1 MVRKALALAVMALAL
16 ASGISAAS
24 PAYALNDYI
33 YSIIRSVDYDSVL
46 ELALRIASLG
56 SRAPGYAGYNE
67 TASLILS
74 TATRLGLKV
83 YQDEYQALVPC
94 EGECYVEIGEGGGA
108 RIRVHPLWP
117 NGVVEASP
125 TPPEGLAGELVYG
138 GSNPLEELR
147 GVNVTGKVVLLDFD
161 SGASWIDLMKLGA
174 VAVVYVPRGPA
185 DRYEAFSKF
194 TPVVPVRFVRVYADT
209 GVDKL
214 LEASAKRVK
223 VVIHCDYGLRR
234 LSLKNIVLEIPGR
247 EKPNEIVAL
256 IAHFDSWSVVP
267 ARASSAEEAL
277 GPALLLKLAE
287 VFRDKRPARTV
298 WLVFVSG
305 HWNGLAGSR
314 KLAEWILSRSD
325 LSSGKRVILAAM
337 GVDISSD
344 FPGLSLI
351 YAGHFYAAW
360 SPLLA
365 SKFRR
370 IQDFVAK
377 YVSAAGEFLNET
389 DLPASR
395 GLRAALADLG
405 LVRYWDLGQSTSLLC
420 AGGTMATPYVLDTEP
435 LMMIGLMAF
444 TARTQ
449 FSWRPLEGIPFP
461 GSQRLVERFKDYV
474 IPQLASVAAIA
485 AGLAE
490 DPDVDIPYST
500 IKPTRMHALMWWGS
514 PVLVVKVLEYNVS
527 KGWYDPVSHALVRV
541 SRSTYNPFAWIVEET
556 DENGTCV
563 VYGLSP
569 QTYNSWYIDAYKP
582 VNETWAYLPAYGVY
596 SQGSATIA
604 PIVPKVYATVYVKP
618 MEVHYM
624 LDFYDPRIFRRAAI
638 LDPRYNELNT
648 WLSVGRWASIY
659 DTRTGAPPIFSGGQ
673 YWPYSLV
680 SLLASDLTGD
690 TTLTLSIGTVL
701 RPVAIVERPRHIVW
715 ALDYAKGTLEVAR
728 RRYSLL
734 SSKEVRRLSAE
745 ILLSYAEEYL
755 KKAIDAYRRGDYVEA
770 QGYSMASW
778 GYASRAYVEE
788 VMPLFEESTR
798 SVLVFVG
805 FVTTCAYFMERLLA
819 KTSGLRRFA
828 TLALF
833 EVLFMAA
840 FAYTHPAFWVIPAIP
855 IASLSVGVLMLIA
868 FMVWV
873 LFREMRDV
881 VKEYVVRTFGRHEVA
896 HERTA
901 IIVMAAALS
910 TEYMRKRPLRTVLT
924 FIPIITF
931 ASALVSLA
939 SISPYTAVVSR
950 PVLEAGMPPYEGLMI
965 AVGKIKLF
973 DQFLDYPL
981 VDVVMTI
988 VGDAGIVAPRV
999 WVYPTVV
1006 NVLGAVDY
1014 AVSRNSSYAI
1024 RAALGLMPEEAE
1036 KLFSRGLVK
1045 GTVFKRPDQRAALIS
1060 SKMAAAL
1067 GVGLGDYIEIWGERF
1082 MVVGIYSSEAMS
1094 AIKDF
1099 DGYDLTPI
1107 NPIYYSQLNG
1117 MPTMASQTFEIPRGV
1132 TWDEVVVI
1140 PYELAKRRGV
1150 VTSVAVVMRRGE
1162 LADDIAKRLAYLL
1175 NAIVYVGKG
1184 GRVIAYGR
1192 FPTQAVIG
1200 WDMMTVLFSITT
1212 LSIVVSMLGSVKE
1225 RESEISTFSSLG
1237 LSPTGAMLMF
1247 ITEFAVYG
1255 VVGATLG
1262 YFLGWGTSK
1271 ALRALGVLP
1280 PYFVFNYSSM
1290 AIVIVMLVVVLS
1302 SLAAAAYPSYIAM
1315 KIVTPSLERK
1325 WKVPTKPRGDRWEI
1339 PLPFKWSDEREVIG
1353 LLMFLKEYY
1362 EKAGAL
1368 KRTFTVVTPPQLNR
1382 EVKVLSFKVRLYPFD
1397 MATEQRVTIRFA
1409 EGKGGWRGTLVLERV
1424 SGLYSIWT
1432 GASQYSFIDD
1442 LRKQVLL
1449 WGTLPPPER
1458 RKYMQG

>member
-1 MVRKALALAVMALAL
+1 MDVAVVRKALALAVMALAL

-305 HWNGLAGSR
+305 HWNGLAGPR
-314 KLAEWILSRSD
+314 RLAEWILSRRE
-325 LSSGKRVILAAM
+325 LTSGERVIVAAM
-337 GVDISSD
+337 GVDLSSD

-351 YAGHFYAAW
+351 YTGHFYAAW

-365 SKFRR
+365 SKFKRLQNL
-370 IQDFVAK
+370 IAK
-377 YVSAAGEFLNET
+377 YIPPVEEYLNET
-389 DLPASR
+389 RLPSTQ
-395 GLRAALADLG
+395 GLRSALADLG

-420 AGGTMATPYVLDTEP
+420 AGGTMATPYILDTEP
-435 LMMIGLMAF
+435 LMMIGLLAF

-449 FSWRPLEGIPFP
+449 FSWRPLEGVPLP
-461 GSQRLVERFKDYV
+461 DSNRLVERFRDYV

-485 AGLAE
+485 AGLAA
-490 DPDVDIPYST
+490 DPSIDFPFSLIR
-500 IKPTRMHALMWWGS
+500 PTRMHSLMWWGS
-514 PVLVVKVLEYNVS
+514 PILVVKVLEYNIS
-527 KGWYDPVSHALVRV
+527 KGWYDPVPHALVRV

-556 DENGTCV
+556 GEDGTCI

-569 QTYNSWYIDAYKP
+569 STYNSWYIDAYKP
-582 VNETWAYLPAYGVY
+582 VNETWTYLPAYGVY
-596 SQGSATIA
+596 SQGSASIA

-618 MEVHYM
+618 MEVHYL
-624 LDFYDPRIFRRAAI
+624 LDFYDPRFFRRAAI
-638 LDPRYNELNT
+638 LDPRFNELNSWFT
-648 WLSVGRWASIY
+648 VGRWASIY

-673 YWPYSLV
+673 YWPYSPIT
-680 SLLASDLTGD
+680 LLASDLVGD
-690 TTLTLSIGTVL
+690 TTMTLSIAAP
-701 RPVAIVERPRHIVW
+701 RPVAIVENPGPIVW
-715 ALDYAKGTLEVAR
+715 ALDYAKGTASVAAQ
-728 RRYSLL
+728 RYSLL
-734 SSKEVRRLSAE
+734 SSKEVRKLSAE
-745 ILLSYAEEYL
+745 ILLSYAREYL
-755 KKAIDAYRRGDYVEA
+755 DKALEAYEAHDYARAYE
-770 QGYSMASW
+770 YSLAAW

-798 SVLVFVG
+798 SVLVFVA
-805 FVTTCAYFMERLLA
+805 FVTTCAYFMERLLSR
-819 KTSGLRRFA
+819 TSGLKRFA

-833 EVLFMAA
+833 EGVFMAA

-868 FMVWV
+868 FMVWI
-873 LFREMRDV
+873 LLREMRDV
-881 VKEYVVRTFGRHEVA
+881 IREYTVKAFGRHEVER
-896 HERTA
+896 ERTA
-901 IIVMAAALS
+901 VMIMAAALS
-910 TEYMRKRPLRTVLT
+910 TEYMRKRPLRTILT
-924 FIPIITF
+924 FLPIITF
-931 ASALVSLA
+931 ASALISLA

-950 PVLEAGMPPYEGLMI
+950 QVPEAGEPPY
-965 AVGKIKLF
+965 
-973 DQFLDYPL
+973 
-981 VDVVMTI
+981 
-988 VGDAGIVAPRV
+988 
-999 WVYPTVV
+999 
-1006 NVLGAVDY
+1006 
-1014 AVSRNSSYAI
+1014 
-1024 RAALGLMPEEAE
+1024 
-1036 KLFSRGLVK
+1036 K
-1045 GTVFKRPDQRAALIS
+1045 G
-1060 SKMAAAL
+1060 
-1067 GVGLGDYIEIWGERF
+1067 
-1082 MVVGIYSSEAMS
+1082 
-1094 AIKDF
+1094 
-1099 DGYDLTPI
+1099 
-1107 NPIYYSQLNG
+1107 
-1117 MPTMASQTFEIPRGV
+1117 
-1132 TWDEVVVI
+1132 
-1140 PYELAKRRGV
+1140 
-1150 VTSVAVVMRRGE
+1150 
-1162 LADDIAKRLAYLL
+1162 
-1175 NAIVYVGKG
+1175 
-1184 GRVIAYGR
+1184 
-1192 FPTQAVIG
+1192 
-1200 WDMMTVLFSITT
+1200 
-1212 LSIVVSMLGSVKE
+1212 
-1225 RESEISTFSSLG
+1225 
-1237 LSPTGAMLMF
+1237 
-1247 ITEFAVYG
+1247 
-1255 VVGATLG
+1255 
-1262 YFLGWGTSK
+1262 
-1271 ALRALGVLP
+1271 
-1280 PYFVFNYSSM
+1280 
-1290 AIVIVMLVVVLS
+1290 
-1302 SLAAAAYPSYIAM
+1302 
-1315 KIVTPSLERK
+1315 
-1325 WKVPTKPRGDRWEI
+1325 
-1339 PLPFKWSDEREVIG
+1339 
-1353 LLMFLKEYY
+1353 
-1362 EKAGAL
+1362 
-1368 KRTFTVVTPPQLNR
+1368 
-1382 EVKVLSFKVRLYPFD
+1382 
-1397 MATEQRVTIRFA
+1397 
-1409 EGKGGWRGTLVLERV
+1409 
-1424 SGLYSIWT
+1424 
-1432 GASQYSFIDD
+1432 
-1442 LRKQVLL
+1442 
-1449 WGTLPPPER
+1449 
-1458 RKYMQG
+1458 